1 MAGLMLWGNRKLF
14 SASDKGV
21 RIAMKHPILT
31 DMQVI
36 GRGVYSIIFGEGVS
50 IFKLTVDRAAYEL
63 AERQVQWKCR
73 ALPEIQAL
81 YGIVG
86 VTDIGLPLY
95 LMKME
100 RLDKLVTGSAE
111 RKRCMSISRQLKK
124 YIKIDD
130 TNADLLRRVD
140 AGQINDEVGRA
151 LNLLADFVES
161 RDESIN
167 MDLHVANFMRRSAT
181 GEIVITDPF
190 MDLDARDVVLKHV
203 LKGKPEG
210 SMIV

>member
-1 MAGLMLWGNRKLF
+1 
-14 SASDKGV
+14 
-21 RIAMKHPILT
+21 
-31 DMQVI
+31 
-36 GRGVYSIIFGEGVS
+36 
-50 IFKLTVDRAAYEL
+50 
-63 AERQVQWKCR
+63 
-73 ALPEIQAL
+73 
-81 YGIVG
+81 
-86 VTDIGLPLY
+86 
-95 LMKME
+95 
-100 RLDKLVTGSAE
+100 
-111 RKRCMSISRQLKK
+111 MSISRQLKK

-190 MDLDARDVVLKHV
+190 MDLDAREAVLKRV
-203 LKGKPEG
+203 SQRAP
-210 SMIV
+210 